1 MDYENLHSKYKRK
14 EIQGRYINLERIT
27 PVLDS
32 LNDNNQLSILGHSV
46 QGRPIY
52 KYEIGQG
59 KTKILMWSQ
68 MHGNESTTTKGLL
81 DFMNLLHDDEE
92 IRTAIL
98 KQFQFCII
106 PILNPD
112 GAEVYTRVNANNV
125 DLNRDFQ
132 NLSQPESRLLMQC
145 YKDFNPDFCFNL
157 HDQRTIFGVGTTG
170 KPATVSFLAP
180 SYDETKAYDEARLR
194 SVGVIMKMVHALQV
208 FIPGQIGRFDDG
220 FNINCVGDTFQ
231 SMKTPTVLIEAGHF
245 PEDYEREDTRKY
257 IFIALLS
264 AMLSV
269 RTSSSD
275 KRVLTDYCSIP
286 QNIPNFF
293 DVIYNNVAINYDNS
307 TNMTNFAIQFKEE
320 FVNRKLFFN
329 AYITKIGNLNGFF
342 GHQEVNAEG
351 MLYSDKGYNFPKLE
365 GKADFSL
372 NNKVKFVNGLV
383 KK

>member
-14 EIQGRYINLERIT
+14 EIQGRYINLERLK

-32 LNDNNQLSILGHSV
+32 LNDNNQLGILGHSV

-52 KYEIGQG
+52 RYQIGQG
-59 KTKILMWSQ
+59 KIKILMWSQ

-81 DFMNLLHDDEE
+81 DFMNLLHKDEE
-92 IRTAIL
+92 IGTAIL
-98 KQFQFCII
+98 KQFQFFIV

-112 GAEVYTRVNANNV
+112 GAEVYTRVNANDV

-132 NLSQPESRLLMQC
+132 NLSQPESQLLMQC
-145 YKDFNPDFCFNL
+145 FTDFKPDFCFNL

-180 SYDETKAYDEARLR
+180 SFDETKAYDETRLR
-194 SVGVIMKMVHALQV
+194 SVGIIMKMVHALQT

-231 SMKTPTVLIEAGHF
+231 SMKTTTILIEAGHF
-245 PEDYEREDTRKY
+245 PEDYEREETRKCL
-257 IFIALLS
+257 FIALLS
-264 AMLSV
+264 AMLLDQTDTLGKSE
-269 RTSSSD
+269 
-275 KRVLTDYCSIP
+275 LMDYCAIP

-307 TNMTNFAIQFKEE
+307 TNKTNFAMQFKEE
-320 FVNRKLFFN
+320 LLNEAIVFN

-342 GHQEVNAEG
+342 GHLEVNAEG
-351 MLYSDKGYNFPKLE
+351 MLYSDKGHNFPKLE
-365 GKADFSL
+365 DKADFSL